1 LARIVGDS
9 ILHAQA
15 AGADAKAENT
25 RRHIDGW
32 LEEAED
38 AYTPIL
44 KDMFGELANDPDLP
58 DKYRSFF
65 ATMTDPGH
73 QWDWLIQVIGAI
85 GGGIAI
91 IGGLGA
97 VDAQPLINKYWAQ
110 YPSRPISPADA
121 ADMVE
126 RNIISQGEG
135 EAFAAMS
142 GISAPYFDLMVQDT
156 GEPYGIEQA
165 LSLLRRGLISEA
177 EFTTVLYYSRVR
189 NDFLG
194 DVLNL
199 QWDTMTAGDA
209 ITAALKGVLDP
220 NTAETL
226 FGQAGGLVS
235 QFQTLLD
242 TAGDPIGVEQAMAL
256 LNHGYIAESDAEE
269 VIRHSRINPI
279 FENMALLTRFK
290 FLAPYQVVQAVKAG
304 TATIEQG
311 TEWLLAEG
319 YPVDQVTAVLQAN
332 AAPATAAA
340 KEVTESQIAEMY
352 EQGYIS
358 LQEAEARLQALGY
371 KQTDTDFI
379 LAVYDESRRLT
390 MVKAAVGQI
399 RKVYLAGRIDN
410 ATATTDL
417 QALGVDQEAIGTYL
431 AIWTVEQQT
440 ELKELT
446 AAQIGDS
453 VKAGYMTTDDAT
465 GRWESMGYNA
475 TDAGLLLAYYTG
487 VPPVGSPAAQQ
498 AAASAAGGAATS

>member
-1 LARIVGDS
+1 
-9 ILHAQA
+9 
-15 AGADAKAENT
+15 
-25 RRHIDGW
+25 
-32 LEEAED
+32 
-38 AYTPIL
+38 
-44 KDMFGELANDPDLP
+44 
-58 DKYRSFF
+58 
-65 ATMTDPGH
+65 
-73 QWDWLIQVIGAI
+73 
-85 GGGIAI
+85 
-91 IGGLGA
+91 
-97 VDAQPLINKYWAQ
+97 
-110 YPSRPISPADA
+110 
-121 ADMVE
+121 
-126 RNIISQGEG
+126 
-135 EAFAAMS
+135 
-142 GISAPYFDLMVQDT
+142 
-156 GEPYGIEQA
+156 
-165 LSLLRRGLISEA
+165 
-177 EFTTVLYYSRVR
+177 
-189 NDFLG
+189 
-194 DVLNL
+194 
-199 QWDTMTAGDA
+199 
-209 ITAALKGVLDP
+209 
-220 NTAETL
+220 
-226 FGQAGGLVS
+226 LVS